1 MVSLSRRKI
10 LNQGPWRRLVTQ
22 QLIYSHWLKLKLKS
36 AIRNCHRIVAILWL
50 CGSTSKLNEDT
61 TKRKLHK
68 NSFLFSVFQF
78 FFFTPFSNS
87 HFFSFFESF
96 TCCIVNFVFLI
107 ILNNFF
113 PSYFSLI
120 FTTSRKY
127 VRSSMFSQ
135 LNLGK
140 IEWFFDQICWMEMA
154 QWEFLLG
161 NLVLKVF

>member
-10 LNQGPWRRLVTQ
+10 LNQGPWRRFVTQ

-113 PSYFSLI
+113 RAIFPWFLRHRENMCDRRCFHSWTLERLNDFSI
-120 FTTSRKY
+120 KY
-127 VRSSMFSQ
+127 AEWRWRSE
-135 LNLGK
+135 N
-140 IEWFFDQICWMEMA
+140 FF
-154 QWEFLLG
+154 
-161 NLVLKVF
+161 